1 MGHTMQCCLLVTV
14 LLLLQQAAWA
24 STYHQQIRQ
33 SEDVTEESADSS
45 TVSVRVD
52 GVVPRHLC
60 RRALRNLEVS
70 TDTKT
75 LASSHRPNLWPLLRD
90 LNFGLF
96 S

>member
-14 LLLLQQAAWA
+14 LLLLQQVAWA
-24 STYHQQIRQ
+24 STYLQQIRQ

-70 TDTKT
+70 SGT
-75 LASSHRPNLWPLLRD
+75 
-90 LNFGLF
+90 
-96 S
+96 

>member
-24 STYHQQIRQ
+24 STYHQQIPQ

-70 TDTKT
+70 SGT
-75 LASSHRPNLWPLLRD
+75 
-90 LNFGLF
+90 
-96 S
+96 